1 MKATPAGEFRG
12 RFAFEKRDLRDDGY
26 GNTETVWLFMF
37 NRRAKFV
44 PLKGGETVIAARLA
58 SRVPAVLTVRK
69 DSATTSLDAGW
80 RCVDRDTATIYEL
93 RAVTQ
98 PGDRP
103 GELDLMIESG
113 VSSGPATPRPAAP
126 EIELPADFDT
136 NQPILPV
143 QGSAEAGALVTLVL
157 SGPAA
162 GEWLLAAD
170 ADGLWER
177 SLSLGADGEYA
188 LTARQQ
194 SAGGLSDWAAPVTV
208 RLDTVPPAAPVI
220 TTPSPLITNNN
231 MPPIAGTAEPLAAVQ
246 LHLDGAASGQPVAAD
261 ETGNWSKTFGAIAAG
276 SYEVTATARDAAGNI
291 SAPSAPLAL
300 TIDLTPPEAPVI
312 TVPTSPFVTTNRE
325 PEFEGTAEALAAVTI
340 YLDGE
345 AYTVT
350 PADADGAWTFTFA
363 ELDIGTY
370 EVTATATDQAG
381 NESAPS
387 AALALTVNQPLAI
400 AGVPVTEAVQGEAY
414 GFTVSVPEDRGVPPF
429 TFRLAAESGPVPA
442 GFALDTDTGEVSGP
456 LTQPGIF
463 TGIIIEVE
471 DSE

>member
-1 MKATPAGEFRG
+1 MRAGRLDRRVTLQRRTVTRG
-12 RFAFEKRDLRDDGY
+12 STGQEVETWADERRIWMSKRDVKASERFTGDQLVAEVDTIFTARALAVSDVSPETHRLVYDDRIF
-26 GNTETVWLFMF
+26 E
-37 NRRAKFV
+37 
-44 PLKGGETVIAARLA
+44 LKGLREIGRRGWQELFALRRGELPPPPAPDAPVITTASPYVTNDPFAPIAGVAA
-58 SRVPAVLTVRK
+58 P
-69 DSATTSLDAGW
+69 DA
-80 RCVDRDTATIYEL
+80 RITIY
-93 RAVTQ
+93 ANDIVA
-98 PGDRP
+98 GVVSAD
-103 GELDLMIESG
+103 SG
-113 VSSGPATPRPAAP
+113 GVWSFTFAA
-126 EIELPADFDT
+126 AF
-136 NQPILPV
+136 
-143 QGSAEAGALVTLVL
+143 AE
-157 SGPAA
+157 
-162 GEWLLAAD
+162 
-170 ADGLWER
+170 
-177 SLSLGADGEYA
+177 GEYEITA
-188 LTARQQ
+188 QATGPGGRSPFSAPLTLQVD
-194 SAGGLSDWAAPVTV
+194 LT
-208 RLDTVPPAAPVI
+208 PPAAPVI

-387 AALALTVNQPLAI
+387 AALALQINPPL
-400 AGVPVTEAVQGEAY
+400 EATGE
-414 GFTVSVPEDRGVPPF
+414 PKLRGVVGEEYEWFATVTGGVGTYSARSSPAVGGLQIEQVEPGL
-429 TFRLAAESGPVPA
+429 FRIH
-442 GFALDTDTGEVSGP
+442 GP
-456 LTQPGIF
+456 LTEAGLYE
-463 TGIIIEVE
+463 GVLIEFE
-471 DSE
+471 DEEA

>member
-1 MKATPAGEFRG
+1 MRAGRLDRRVTLQRRTVTRG
-12 RFAFEKRDLRDDGY
+12 STGQEVETWADERRIWMSKRDVKASERFTGDQLVAEVDTVFTARALAAREVSPETHRLVYDGRIFELKGLREIGRRGWLELFALRRGEVPPPPAPDAPAITTASPYVTNDPLAPIDGTAAPGSRITIY
-26 GNTETVWLFMF
+26 ANDIVAGVVSADSGGAWSFTFAAAFAEGEYEITAHATGPGGRSPFS
-37 NRRAKFV
+37 V
-44 PLKGGETVIAARLA
+44 PLTLQVD
-58 SRVPAVLTVRK
+58 LT
-69 DSATTSLDAGW
+69 
-80 RCVDRDTATIYEL
+80 
-93 RAVTQ
+93 
-98 PGDRP
+98 
-103 GELDLMIESG
+103 
-113 VSSGPATPRPAAP
+113 
-126 EIELPADFDT
+126 
-136 NQPILPV
+136 
-143 QGSAEAGALVTLVL
+143 
-157 SGPAA
+157 
-162 GEWLLAAD
+162 
-170 ADGLWER
+170 
-177 SLSLGADGEYA
+177 
-188 LTARQQ
+188 
-194 SAGGLSDWAAPVTV
+194 
-208 RLDTVPPAAPVI
+208 PPAAPVI

-345 AYTVT
+345 EYMVT
-350 PADADGAWTFTFA
+350 AADENGDWAFA
-363 ELDIGTY
+363 FDELDIGTY

-387 AALALTVNQPLAI
+387 AALTLTVNEPLAI
-400 AGVPVTEAVQGEAY
+400 EGSPVTLAVQGEAY
-414 GFTVSVPEDRGVPPF
+414 GFTVSVPAGRGVPPF
-429 TFRLAAESGPVPA
+429 TFRLAGSSGVVPA
-442 GFALDTDTGEVSGP
+442 GFSVDADTGEVSGP

-463 TGIIIEVE
+463 PAIIIEVE